1 MPKMTSTSHHSPLT
15 THHKF
20 TLGFSP
26 CPNDTFIFD
35 ALVNGKID
43 TGAFEF
49 EPILEDV
56 ETLNRWALEG
66 KLDISKI
73 SYGVWP
79 SVQSNYTLLNSG
91 SALGKGVG
99 PMLISKRD
107 IANDPAV
114 INKLT
119 IGIPGEHTTAHL
131 LFSLA
136 FPDALNKKFMIFSSI
151 EDALLKEEI
160 DCGVII
166 HESRFTY
173 AQKGLKKIID
183 LGDYW
188 EQTMGV
194 PIPLGGIVM
203 RKNFEAGI
211 ITEVDNVIRKSLQFA
226 FSNYPDLPDY
236 VKQHSQEMEES
247 VMRKHIDL
255 YVNDFS
261 LNLGDEGRR
270 AIEQLT
276 SVQLPADHT
285 KFS

>member
-1 MPKMTSTSHHSPLT
+1 MNNKIHHAPLT
-15 THHKF
+15 TDHKF

-43 TGAFEF
+43 KGSFQF
-49 EPILEDV
+49 DPVLEDV

-66 KLDISKI
+66 KLDISKV

-79 SVQSNYTLLNSG
+79 SIEKNYSLLNSG

-99 PMLISKRD
+99 PMLISKTE
-107 IANDPAV
+107 IANDATL
-114 INKLT
+114 INNLT

-131 LFSLA
+131 LFSMA
-136 FPDALNKKFMIFSSI
+136 FPDAKRKKFMVFSSI

-166 HESRFTY
+166 HENRFTY

-188 EQTMGV
+188 EQRMHV

-203 RKNFEAGI
+203 RKNFEPGI
-211 ITEVDNVIRKSLQFA
+211 IAEVDNLIRESLQFA
-226 FSNYPDLPDY
+226 FSNYPELPDY
-236 VKQHSQEMEES
+236 VRQHSQEMEES

-261 LNLGDEGRR
+261 LNLGDEGRS

-276 SVQLPADHT
+276 CAQLATDQT